1 MNIETSNSRVIDALS
16 VDLEDYYHVE
26 AFASQIPQSTWES
39 FPSRVVENTR
49 RVLELFAEHGFKAT
63 FFVLGWI
70 AERNPSLIREISKA
84 GHEIASHGYGH
95 QRVTFL
101 SRSEFRADIQR
112 SREVIEDACGIRVN
126 GYRAPTFSITRQNL
140 WALQILAEEGFVYD
154 SSIFPIRHDHYG
166 IPDAPRFPHR
176 RQLEGGLSILEF
188 PISTARI
195 AGINLP
201 VTGGGYLRLLPMR
214 YMLWALSRIHGADRQ
229 PAVLYFHPWEID
241 PEQPR
246 LSGSWKSKF
255 RHYYNLHETAGRLST
270 LLSKGRFEPIAS
282 LLTRLKL
289 PETASAFTQQLP
301 VFSV

>member
-1 MNIETSNSRVIDALS
+1 MNIEISNSRVIDALS

-26 AFASQIPQSTWES
+26 AFASQIPQSSWES

-49 RVLELFAEHGFKAT
+49 RVLELFAEYGFKAT

-101 SRSEFRADIQR
+101 SPSEFRADIRR

-176 RQLEGGLSILEF
+176 RQLEDGRSILEF

-195 AGINLP
+195 AGMNLP
-201 VTGGGYLRLLPMR
+201 VTGGGYLRLLPMG
-214 YMLWALSRIHGADRQ
+214 YMQWALSRIHAADRQ
-229 PAVLYFHPWEID
+229 PAILYFHPWEID

-255 RHYYNLHETAGRLST
+255 RHYYNLHLTAGRLST
-270 LLSKGRFEPIAS
+270 LLSNGRFEPIAS